1 MDEKVACVQLSCC
14 FSGTPTITLELVLAC
29 LLPLTS
35 RSRSGV
41 WPLEDKYT
49 ESENSF
55 FMPSCN
61 RR

>member
-14 FSGTPTITLELVLAC
+14 FLGTPTITVELVRAC

-55 FMPSCN
+55 FMPS
-61 RR
+61 